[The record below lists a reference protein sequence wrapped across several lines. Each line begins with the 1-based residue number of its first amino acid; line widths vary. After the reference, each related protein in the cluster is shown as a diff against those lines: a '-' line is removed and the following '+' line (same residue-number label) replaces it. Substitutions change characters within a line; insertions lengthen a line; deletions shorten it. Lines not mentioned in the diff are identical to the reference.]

1 MADTLQVWAA
11 EQPRLTMLAYNMLG
25 IWAEAQDVV
34 SAVGEQVLGAKEIRN
49 PAAYLTTLTTRR
61 AIDVLRSARAKR
73 TEYIGPW
80 LPEPVDERTLP
91 EDAAIRSSM
100 LRIGLLHILEQLP
113 ETARA
118 AYVLHHALGYTAPQ
132 IAQVLE
138 STPAAVRQ
146 MLHRAKAKLDA
157 HRATEHD
164 PAKVS
169 AMLDQILDA
178 INRDDAVAVA
188 SLLHDDAVLYND
200 GGGVVSAARNPV
212 YGSAKVTRFLLGVAQ
227 RNPGRVLEHR
237 VINGE
242 PAVLF
247 TLPYRTDLLGIE
259 LAEGRI
265 RELWQVCNP
274 HKLGSLGLD
283 A

>member
-1 MADTLQVWAA
+1 MADTLQAWAD

-25 IWAEAQDVV
+25 VWAEAQDVV
-34 SAVGEQVLGAKEIRN
+34 SAVGEQVLGAKEVRN

-61 AIDVLRSARAKR
+61 AIDVLRSARATR
-73 TEYIGPW
+73 TQYIGPW

-100 LRIGLLHILEQLP
+100 LRVGLLHILEQLP

-132 IAQVLE
+132 IAQVLG

-157 HRATEHD
+157 QRATEHD
-164 PAKVS
+164 PAKV
-169 AMLDQILDA
+169 AGMLDRIIEA
-178 INRDDAVAVA
+178 INNDDAAAVA
-188 SLLHDDAVLYND
+188 SLLHDGAVLYND
-200 GGGVVSAARNPV
+200 GGGIISAARNPV
-212 YGSAKVTRFLLGVAQ
+212 FGSAKVTRFLLGVAQ
-227 RNPGRVLEHR
+227 RNPGRVLER
-237 VINGE
+237 RIVNGE

-247 TLPYRTDLLGIE
+247 TLPYRTDLLGLE
-259 LAEGRI
+259 LDDGRI
-265 RELWQVCNP
+265 RTLWQICNP

>member
-1 MADTLQVWAA
+1 MADTLQIWQA
-11 EQPRLTMLAYNMLG
+11 ERPRLTMLAYNMLG

-34 SAVGEQVLGAKEIRN
+34 STVGEQVLGVKDLRN

-61 AIDVLRSARAKR
+61 AIDVLRSARVKR

-100 LRIGLLHILEQLP
+100 LRIGLLHLLEQLS

-118 AYVLHHALGYTAPQ
+118 AYVLHHALGCTAAQ

-138 STPAAVRQ
+138 TTPAAVRQ

-157 HRATEHD
+157 QRATEHD
-164 PAKVS
+164 PAKV
-169 AMLDQILDA
+169 AGMLDRIIEA
-178 INRDDAVAVA
+178 INNDDAQAVA
-188 SLLHDDAVLYND
+188 ALLHDDAVLYND
-200 GGGVVSAARNPV
+200 GGGVISAARNPV
-212 YGSAKVTRFLLGVAQ
+212 FGSAKVTRFLLGVAQ
-227 RNPGRVLEHR
+227 RNPGRILEHR
-237 VINGE
+237 VVNGE

-247 TLPYRTDLLGIE
+247 KLPYRADLMGIE
-259 LAEGRI
+259 VADGRI
-265 RELWQVCNP
+265 RELWQICNP
-274 HKLGSLGLD
+274 QKLGVFGIN

>member
-1 MADTLQVWAA
+1 MADTLQAWAD

-25 IWAEAQDVV
+25 VWAEAQDVV
-34 SAVGEQVLGAKEIRN
+34 SAVGEQVLGAKEVHN

-61 AIDVLRSARAKR
+61 AIDVLRSARATR
-73 TEYIGPW
+73 TQYIGPW

-100 LRIGLLHILEQLP
+100 LRVGLLHILEQLP

-118 AYVLHHALGYTAPQ
+118 AYVLYHALGYTAPQ
-132 IAQVLE
+132 IAQVLG

-157 HRATEHD
+157 QRATEHD
-164 PAKVS
+164 PAKV
-169 AMLDQILDA
+169 AGMLNRIIEA
-178 INRDDAVAVA
+178 INNDDAAAVA

-200 GGGVVSAARNPV
+200 GGGVISAARNPV
-212 YGSAKVTRFLLGVAQ
+212 FGSAKVTRFLLGVAQ
-227 RNPGRVLEHR
+227 RNPGRVLER
-237 VINGE
+237 RIVNGE

-247 TLPYRTDLLGIE
+247 TLPYRTDLLGLE
-259 LAEGRI
+259 LDDGRI
-265 RELWQVCNP
+265 RTLWQICNP